1 MLQYRVTKYNPAF
14 RNFSGAYTRNEWTTF
29 CDIGKSFDGVLLTNA
44 EYQRVENVYVATVTS
59 FLQESNILSLV
70 VCGLENGYGVDLGFS
85 NGSSLSL
92 KQIKTALPRI
102 LREEFWCKLEAPQSF
117 VHVGYDYYMYL
128 GVPIACPKAE
138 KSAASLGLYVEPFQ
152 SPYSNVEV

>member
-1 MLQYRVTKYNPAF
+1 MFQYRVTKYNPAF
-14 RNFSGAYTRNEWTTF
+14 RNVSGAYTRNEWTAF

-44 EYQRVENVYVATVTS
+44 EYQRVENAYVTTVIA

-70 VCGLENGYGVDLGFS
+70 VCSLENSHGIALGFS
-85 NGSSLSL
+85 DGSSLSL
-92 KQIKTALPRI
+92 KQIEAALPRM

-128 GVPIACPKAE
+128 GVPVACPKAE
-138 KSAASLGLYVEPFQ
+138 QLAASLGVFLEPFQ
-152 SPYSNVEV
+152 SPYSDVEV